1 MVLSL
6 LVSGAAAWWRNITGI
21 LDVTAPPYSADNT
34 GSVDVSA
41 ALQAAIDFARLN
53 GTVVFLPLGV
63 YRITQQVNISMA
75 TRSAGVVIEGQVPTT
90 TIVTGSAPTSPR
102 EHQRP
107 VLYVPPARF
116 PPALFLIGANSSAK
130 LHALA
135 TRDSGGMGN
144 RDPRGWSVVH
154 CELPDGG
161 NLTTPPLER
170 PILFQTE
177 LLR

>member
-41 ALQAAIDFARLN
+41 AFQAAIDFARLN

-107 VLYVPPARF
+107 VLRDARQRRHGEPRSARVVGCPLRAARWGQPDHPAARAADLVPDRT
-116 PPALFLIGANSSAK
+116 S
-130 LHALA
+130 
-135 TRDSGGMGN
+135 
-144 RDPRGWSVVH
+144 
-154 CELPDGG
+154 
-161 NLTTPPLER
+161 
-170 PILFQTE
+170 
-177 LLR
+177 

>member
-1 MVLSL
+1 MVWSL

-107 VLYVPPARF
+107 VLYVPPDTPAFSDDSHPRYVLFFYARWGQ
-116 PPALFLIGANSSAK
+116 PDHPAARAADLVSDRTS
-130 LHALA
+130 
-135 TRDSGGMGN
+135 
-144 RDPRGWSVVH
+144 
-154 CELPDGG
+154 
-161 NLTTPPLER
+161 
-170 PILFQTE
+170 
-177 LLR
+177 

>member
-1 MVLSL
+1 MY
-6 LVSGAAAWWRNITGI
+6 G
-21 LDVTAPPYSADNT
+21 
-34 GSVDVSA
+34 
-41 ALQAAIDFARLN
+41 
-53 GTVVFLPLGV
+53 LGG
-63 YRITQQVNISMA
+63 MD
-75 TRSAGVVIEGQVPTT
+75 
-90 TIVTGSAPTSPR
+90 SPNR
-102 EHQRP
+102 D
-107 VLYVPPARF
+107 VPPARF

>member
-1 MVLSL
+1 MGKNAGADYRHLLIVNSTNLRIQMLDPEHGGLFAPAGNQTAMVEL
-6 LVSGAAAWWRNITGI
+6 RNATN
-21 LDVTAPPYSADNT
+21 VTIYAVKFEAH
-34 GSVDVSA
+34 
-41 ALQAAIDFARLN
+41 
-53 GTVVFLPLGV
+53 
-63 YRITQQVNISMA
+63 
-75 TRSAGVVIEGQVPTT
+75 
-90 TIVTGSAPTSPR
+90 SPGLWI
-102 EHQRP
+102 HQRSEATVYGLGGMDSP
-107 VLYVPPARF
+107 NRDVPPARF

>member
-1 MVLSL
+1 MTIYAVKFEAHSPGL
-6 LVSGAAAWWRNITGI
+6 WIHQR
-21 LDVTAPPYSADNT
+21 
-34 GSVDVSA
+34 SA
-41 ALQAAIDFARLN
+41 A
-53 GTVVFLPLGV
+53 TVYGLGG
-63 YRITQQVNISMA
+63 MD
-75 TRSAGVVIEGQVPTT
+75 
-90 TIVTGSAPTSPR
+90 SPNR
-102 EHQRP
+102 D
-107 VLYVPPARF
+107 VPPARF

-130 LHALA
+130 RHALA

-144 RDPRGWSVVH
+144 RDPRGGSVVH

>member
-53 GTVVFLPLGV
+53 GTG
-63 YRITQQVNISMA
+63 
-75 TRSAGVVIEGQVPTT
+75 
-90 TIVTGSAPTSPR
+90 
-102 EHQRP
+102 
-107 VLYVPPARF
+107 
-116 PPALFLIGANSSAK
+116 
-130 LHALA
+130 
-135 TRDSGGMGN
+135 
-144 RDPRGWSVVH
+144 DPRGWSVVH
-154 CELPDGG
+154 CELPNGG